1 MLNAAGKKKKD
12 RFFNL
17 AWQKVPM
24 DPKNKNKVR
33 AQFDA
38 PRSAVAVGVAG
49 VCMWLRVCV
58 ARTSVVRGGEASNDE
73 GCALCLG
80 SCSCKACAA
89 LAQEASRLYCGSSCD
104 LESRVERSS
113 AE

>member
-49 VCMWLRVCV
+49 VCMWFRVCV
-58 ARTSVVRGGEASNDE
+58 ARPSIVRGGEASNND
-73 GCALCLG
+73 GCAGFSLLGLLLLQSLRCLG
-80 SCSCKACAA
+80 T
-89 LAQEASRLYCGSSCD
+89 GSKQVV
-104 LESRVERSS
+104 LRIKL
-113 AE
+113 